1 VDSLYI
7 QNSNTKF
14 PACQEQNCKHKAY
27 AYDTYSNA
35 CNAYPDAEQSYSVK
49 LYPQISAAALKA
61 NLRKEI
67 AFWYCLRAINITG
80 SGIIDLA
87 EARRQLRG
95 LYSRATFYRVL
106 KTSRFWTILPKKRGS
121 GQPAGDGPP
130 TDGGLHS
137 AANSGPRILIFGAKA
152 VAEFFGITC
161 LSTPKSV
168 PISEFAVNPKA
179 WLYSSLF
186 PGQGKK
192 KLRPI
197 SRASIREATGVR
209 KRTQIRLEKTIKV
222 KKYPNFAVIENGHGT
237 EPLLEVI
244 QGKYLKQRRLGNSYR
259 TAAKQAGRSLV
270 RKVNKTL
277 TQGLLKRGGHQYVRR
292 FFETA
297 RACSKARERGIRHEE
312 FFIRVKGNGKPEWV
326 LVY

>member
-1 VDSLYI
+1 VTPFNFKYNK
-7 QNSNTKF
+7 NSGT
-14 PACQEQNCKHKAY
+14 CQAPPQQEFFTEQR
-27 AYDTYSNA
+27 
-35 CNAYPDAEQSYSVK
+35 VK
-49 LYPQISAAALKA
+49 LFPQISTAALKA
-61 NLRKEI
+61 HLNKEI
-67 AFWYCLRAINITG
+67 ILWYALRASNITG
-80 SGIIDLA
+80 SGIIDLT
-87 EARRQLRG
+87 EARRQLAG
-95 LYSRATFYRVL
+95 FYTRATFYRVL
-106 KTSRFWTILPKKRGS
+106 KTNKFWKVLPKKRGS

-168 PISEFAVNPKA
+168 PLSEFGVNPKA
-179 WLYSSLF
+179 WLYGSLF

-197 SRASIREATGVR
+197 SRASIREATGVK
-209 KRTQIRLEKTIKV
+209 KRTQLRLEKAIKV
-222 KKYPNFAVIENGHGT
+222 RKYPNFAVVENGHGT

-244 QGKYLKQRRLGNSYR
+244 QDKYLKQRRLGNSYR
-259 TAAKQAGRSLV
+259 TTATQGERSLV
-270 RKVNKTL
+270 KKVNRALK
-277 TQGLLKRGGHQYVRR
+277 QGLSERGGHHYLRR

-297 RACSKARERGIRHEE
+297 RACSKAGERGIRHEE
-312 FFIRVKGNGKPEWV
+312 SFIRVKGNGKPEWV